1 MSNGHGAVR
10 DTVLALDN
18 GARHTARVAGPD
30 DGELVLLLHGFPATS
45 RSWLGVLPIL
55 GAAGYRAV
63 APDQRG
69 SCAGARP
76 SELEAYRLD
85 ELVADVAR
93 FADALG
99 ASRFHLVGHDWGGLV
114 AWVAGV
120 RLSERLLTMTSVSTP
135 HPDAFVAALVGDT
148 DQGQRSAY
156 VEVLRTPGAEA
167 LLLADDAAVLRD
179 AFGDA
184 VPPTTID
191 EYLRVLGADEG
202 AGLAGGMAWYRA
214 NDLADPLGPIA
225 VPTLYVWSDGD
236 PYLGP
241 DAAAATAAFVTGPYR
256 LVTLE
261 GVSHW
266 VPEQVPERLGAL
278 LLEHLGGRP

>member
-1 MSNGHGAVR
+1 MTDGHGAVW

-18 GARHTARVAGPD
+18 GARHTALVAGPD
-30 DGELVLLLHGFPATS
+30 DGELVLLLHGFPETS
-45 RSWLGVLPIL
+45 RSWVGVLPVL

-69 SCAGARP
+69 YCAGARP
-76 SELEAYRLD
+76 SEPEAYRLD
-85 ELVADVAR
+85 ELVADVTR

-114 AWVAGV
+114 AWAAGV
-120 RLSERLLTMTSVSTP
+120 HLAPRLLTLTSVSTP
-135 HPDAFVAALVGDT
+135 HPDALVAALLGDT
-148 DQGQRSAY
+148 DQAQRSAY

-167 LLLADDAAVLRD
+167 LLLADDAALLRA

-184 VPPTTID
+184 VPAPTVD

-214 NDLADPLGPIA
+214 NDLAHPIGPVA
-225 VPTLYVWSDGD
+225 APTLYVWSDGD
-236 PYLGP
+236 AYLGP
-241 DAAAATAAFVTGPYR
+241 DAAAATAAFVAGPYR
-256 LVTLE
+256 FVVLE
-261 GVSHW
+261 SVSHW
-266 VPEQVPERLGAL
+266 VPEQAPERLGAL
-278 LLEHLGGRP
+278 LLEHLGGRA